1 MPGPVGGAIITTIGE
16 TKLAGFDE
24 ASYREALEAQGFNG
38 AATNVNYL
46 GAVAVV
52 VWMLALVGMVY
63 GPKAAFMVEM
73 FPARIRS
80 TSHSFPYHLGVG
92 IMGGFLPFAASA
104 LVVYYGN
111 IFADLWYP
119 IVIASA
125 TAFVGLIFLPETKD
139 RAID

>member
-1 MPGPVGGAIITTIGE
+1 
-16 TKLAGFDE
+16 
-24 ASYREALEAQGFNG
+24 
-38 AATNVNYL
+38 VNYL